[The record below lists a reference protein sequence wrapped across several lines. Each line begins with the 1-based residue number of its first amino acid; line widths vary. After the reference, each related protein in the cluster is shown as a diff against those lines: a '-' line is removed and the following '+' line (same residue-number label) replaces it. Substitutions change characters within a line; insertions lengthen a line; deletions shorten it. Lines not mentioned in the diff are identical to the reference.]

1 MNLEKFLLVEFEI
14 LGFGIRNTAQG
25 FRIPL
30 TIVPMTKKREFGTWN
45 QESGIHGVE
54 SKDCLGFPYMGGF
67 SGIYL
72 KTRWF

>member
-1 MNLEKFLLVEFEI
+1 LLVEYGI
-14 LGFGIRNTAQG
+14 LGFGIRNTAEG

-30 TIVPMTKKREFGTWN
+30 TIVPTTKKQEFGTWN

-54 SKDCLGFPYMGGF
+54 SRDCLGFPYMGRF

-72 KTRWF
+72 ETGWF